1 MQPGYI
7 SLVECNPM
15 PATSTG
21 IVAHAT
27 GRHEISRVECN
38 PMPATSTGIVAHATG
53 RHEISRVECNP
64 MPTTSMGIVA
74 HATGRHE
81 MSLVACNPM
90 PTTST
95 GIVPH
100 ATGRNEMSRVA
111 YNPMP
116 TIPYG
121 DCPTRNWA
129 ARNVPR
135 GIQPHADD
143 PLRGLSH
150 MQLGGTKCP
159 ALHTTRRHE
168 ISHMHF
174 SDADIPVIVLTA
186 NKIYPRNP

>member
-7 SLVECNPM
+7 SL
-15 PATSTG
+15 
-21 IVAHAT
+21 
-27 GRHEISRVECN
+27 VECN

-100 ATGRNEMSRVA
+100 ATGRHEMSRVA

-121 DCPTRNWA
+121 DCPTCNWA
-129 ARNVPR
+129 ERNVPR
-135 GIQPHADD
+135 CIQPGDTRS
-143 PLRGLSH
+143 PTCISPMRIYRLSFLLPIKFILETLNIGIVQESSEFIRG
-150 MQLGGTKCP
+150 
-159 ALHTTRRHE
+159 
-168 ISHMHF
+168 
-174 SDADIPVIVLTA
+174 
-186 NKIYPRNP
+186 